1 MPRQVIAGAFLRMSI
16 DYFFTIC
23 YTMPC
28 LVDWERKLDEETV
41 NFKIRTDGNRKRGT
55 YKAMDT
61 YRCEL
66 CAGVPSAYL
75 RFQNCKEKT
84 METRIALL
92 GIILEDMSQVEKLNG
107 LLHECSQYII
117 GRMGLPY
124 RDKGVNIIS
133 VVLDAPQDVIST
145 LSGKIGMLPGVSA
158 KTLYSKK

>member
-1 MPRQVIAGAFLRMSI
+1 MRRYAIGILALFLQ
-16 DYFFTIC
+16 
-23 YTMPC
+23 
-28 LVDWERKLDEETV
+28 EE
-41 NFKIRTDGNRKRGT
+41 I
-55 YKAMDT
+55 
-61 YRCEL
+61 
-66 CAGVPSAYL
+66 
-75 RFQNCKEKT
+75 

-124 RDKGVNIIS
+124 REKGVNIIS